1 MLPATGFKLK
11 SNKELPSNSQLF
23 NYIIPKTKHKDDGT
37 DGPDGNQQ
45 YPMFAKIDLTDRY
58 IVLCRVAHILND
70 SYAISQQSHGDGNM
84 KIHIVKHEDGGNG
97 LIYGKWYTKTG
108 SEEGIAIENL
118 NINNALLTF

>member
-1 MLPATGFKLK
+1 
-11 SNKELPSNSQLF
+11 
-23 NYIIPKTKHKDDGT
+23 
-37 DGPDGNQQ
+37 
-45 YPMFAKIDLTDRY
+45 
-58 IVLCRVAHILND
+58 
-70 SYAISQQSHGDGNM
+70 M